1 MTYREF
7 LRKIEKGKIACFYL
21 FEGKEEYFKKEALRK
36 LKEKIV
42 TGGEDFNFQVLSA
55 TSCGSR
61 EILEFA
67 FQLPFKGERQL
78 LVVEEADK
86 LSLKDQ
92 KSLLSYLKNP
102 VKSTCVVFTGD
113 GFDHRTGF
121 YNFFGKEGKIV
132 FFRPLNEFEMI
143 EWIREKVE
151 DAGKIIT
158 EDAAFELYRRIGK
171 DLFLLEGE
179 IEKLVAFVHPSSCI
193 ESSHVRKITGERFQ
207 EDIFDFL
214 DIFKKKDLPFAL
226 YRLNRL
232 FLKGEDPLG
241 IVSMLAREIRILLFL
256 KFFPNINP
264 SQACQHIFK
273 RHSGFLLE
281 KTKEYIDASTK
292 FSLPWLFFAHQKI
305 LETELSIKKGKKE
318 PTLALQQ
325 TVIDILSN

>member
-1 MTYREF
+1 
-7 LRKIEKGKIACFYL
+7 
-21 FEGKEEYFKKEALRK
+21 
-36 LKEKIV
+36 
-42 TGGEDFNFQVLSA
+42 
-55 TSCGSR
+55 
-61 EILEFA
+61 
-67 FQLPFKGERQL
+67 
-78 LVVEEADK
+78 
-86 LSLKDQ
+86 
-92 KSLLSYLKNP
+92 
-102 VKSTCVVFTGD
+102 
-113 GFDHRTGF
+113 
-121 YNFFGKEGKIV
+121 
-132 FFRPLNEFEMI
+132 MI

-256 KFFPNINP
+256 KFSPNINP